1 MARARRQFFLAFLK
15 ASIADLI
22 TLLFSS
28 LQTSEGCGD
37 GDSVDSCAEP
47 YQFLPFAKTKI

>member
-1 MARARRQFFLAFLK
+1 LEFLK

-28 LQTSEGCGD
+28 LQNSIGGGD
-37 GDSVDSCAEP
+37 GNSGDSSADTISEDEN
-47 YQFLPFAKTKI
+47 